1 MNANLLLW
9 IGQILLALAFAQV
22 GLGHSLSFGGMA
34 ARPGMGWLLAVG
46 RDRMR
51 IIGGLEVLGAIG
63 LILPAAMRVLPWL
76 TTLAAGCLAGLMSF
90 AVIFDARR
98 PAEGRNIVLN
108 AILGAIALAIVYGR
122 LFVAP
127 F

>member
-9 IGQILLALAFAQV
+9 IGQILLALAFAPV
-22 GLGHSLSFGGMA
+22 GLGHSLGFGQMA
-34 ARPGMGWLLAVG
+34 TRPGMDWMAAVG
-46 RDRMR
+46 RDQMR

-63 LILPAAMRVLPWL
+63 LILPAALHILPWL
-76 TTLAAGCLAGLMSF
+76 ATLAAACLAVLMAF
-90 AVIFDARR
+90 AVVFHARR

-108 AILGAIALAIVYGR
+108 VILGAIALLIVYGR
-122 LFVAP
+122 LVVAP